1 MADLKV
7 KIGSMELRNP
17 VMLAS
22 GTCGYGTE
30 LEDLTDLSRLGAI
43 VVKGT
48 TLEWREGNDYPRM
61 AETASGML
69 NAVGLQNKGIDYF
82 GENIY
87 PHLQQLDTHVIINVN
102 GNTVEEYA
110 ELSRRIGRLD
120 AIPAIEL
127 NISCPNVKMGGMVF
141 GTNPAAARE
150 VIAAVR
156 RAYDKTLIVKLSP
169 NVTDITEFA
178 RISQEEG
185 AEAVSLV
192 NTFLGMAV
200 DVKSMAPKLSTVT
213 GGLSGPA
220 IKPLALRMVW
230 QVARSVTIPVIGL
243 GGIMNGDDALE
254 FMMAGATAV
263 QVGTAT
269 FIEPRTGEEVVKR
282 IDKFLDEKEFRSVNS
297 IIGIINRKLS

>member
-1 MADLKV
+1 MADLRI
-7 KIGSMELRNP
+7 KIGSLEFRNP

-22 GTCGYGTE
+22 GTCGYGAE
-30 LEDLTDLSRLGAI
+30 LEDFIDISQLGAI

-48 TLEWREGNDYPRM
+48 TLEPREGNPYPRM

-82 GENIY
+82 EKHIY
-87 PHLQQLDTHVIINVN
+87 PLLAEYDTHVIVNVN
-102 GNTVEEYA
+102 GNTVEDYI
-110 ELSRRIGRLD
+110 ELARRIDRLA

-127 NISCPNVKMGGMVF
+127 NISCPNVKQGGMIF
-141 GTNPAAARE
+141 GTNPSSARE

-156 RAYDKTLIVKLSP
+156 NAYSKTLIVKLSP

-178 RISQEEG
+178 RISEEEG

-192 NTFLGMAV
+192 NTLLGMAV
-200 DVKSMAPKLSTVT
+200 DTKTMKPKLSTVT
-213 GGLSGPA
+213 GGLSGSA
-220 IKPLALRMVW
+220 IKPVALRMVW
-230 QVARSVTIPVIGL
+230 QTARAVKIPVIGM

-263 QVGTAT
+263 QIGTAT
-269 FIEPRTGEEVVKR
+269 FIEPRTAMSALIS
-282 IDKFLDEKEFRSVNS
+282 IDSFLAERNLDSVTN
-297 IIGIINRKLS
+297 IIGIINRI